1 MERFRNHAAF
11 VQIHIYS
18 EHQFHQSN
26 TKQLEQ
32 LSQVRLRVSEGGW
45 SLSQLSKGKIG
56 IIDYTSQQGQ
66 QRDKHNTVTSTPT
79 TRF

>member
-1 MERFRNHAAF
+1 MERFRNHTAF

-26 TKQLEQ
+26 TKQPEQ
-32 LSQVRLRVSEGGW
+32 LSQVLLRVSGGGW

-56 IIDYTSQQGQ
+56 IIDYTGQQGQ

>member
-1 MERFRNHAAF
+1 MERFRNHTAF

-56 IIDYTSQQGQ
+56 IIDYTGQQSQ

>member
-1 MERFRNHAAF
+1 MERFRNHTAL

-18 EHQFHQSN
+18 EHQLHQSN
-26 TKQLEQ
+26 TKQPKQ
-32 LSQVRLRVSEGGW
+32 LSQVQLRVSEGGW

-56 IIDYTSQQGQ
+56 IIDYTGQQGQ